1 MINARYLCFEALS
14 NAEHD
19 QINAYRQILKARDMR
34 ICSVRVQSRQEWRAK

>member
-1 MINARYLCFEALS
+1 MINRRYLRSEVLS

-19 QINAYRQILKARDMR
+19 EMNGQRQILKARDMR